1 MRKHI
6 VNLEKLKPF
15 NVPVCACI
23 GYFDGMHLGHQK
35 LITETVRLAKQK
47 NCESALITFDPD
59 PWVAIK
65 GAQDIRHIST
75 MRQRM
80 NRAIALG
87 IQNIIILNFTREM
100 SLLEPQQFVDII
112 LSSINLKGL
121 ICGFDFHYGYMG
133 KGNCDTLRD
142 SISYDL
148 TVIDAVTDEKG
159 KISSTRISEAIVH
172 GRMEEAHKMLGYP
185 YQIEGIVM
193 HGNHQGTSMGFPT
206 INLDFSEEYLLPK
219 TGVYAGY
226 VEVARKPYRAMINVG
241 HNPTFNFRND
251 ISVEAH
257 VFNFSDMLYGR
268 HVTFDFLKY
277 MREERQFR
285 SKNNLILQLEQDAFS
300 IKKVLLNYERSISE

>member
-35 LITETVRLAKQK
+35 LISETVRLAKLK
-47 NCESALITFDPD
+47 NCESALITFEPD

-65 GAQDIRHIST
+65 GVHDIRHIST

-112 LSSINLKGL
+112 LASINLKGL

-148 TVIDAVTDEKG
+148 TVIEPVTDEKG
-159 KISSTRISEAIVH
+159 KISSTRISEAVVR
-172 GRMEEAHKMLGYP
+172 GNMEEAHKMLGYP

-206 INLDFSEEYLLPK
+206 INLDFSDEYLLPK

-277 MREERQFR
+277 MREEKQFR

-300 IKKVLLNYERSISE
+300 IKKVLQNYERSISE